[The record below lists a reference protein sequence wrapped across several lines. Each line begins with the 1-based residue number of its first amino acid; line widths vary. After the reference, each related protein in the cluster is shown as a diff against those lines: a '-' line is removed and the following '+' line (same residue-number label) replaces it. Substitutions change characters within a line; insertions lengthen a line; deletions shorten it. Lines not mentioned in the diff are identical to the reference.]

1 MSYGWAVSTIVEL
14 PAYMICIGKLYRDT
28 KICDYIK

>member
-28 KICDYIK
+28 KNM